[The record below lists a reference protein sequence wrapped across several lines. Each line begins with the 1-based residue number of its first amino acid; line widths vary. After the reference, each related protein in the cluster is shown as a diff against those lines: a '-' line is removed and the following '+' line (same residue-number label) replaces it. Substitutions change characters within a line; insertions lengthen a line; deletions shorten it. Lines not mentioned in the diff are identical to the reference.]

1 MKIVITGGTGFLGR
15 HLVWRAAAEGAEVIF
30 TGRSASA
37 AEEVMRHAP
46 ATVRWQPLQHGTAEA
61 AGLLSAIAANADA
74 LVHCAALSSPWGR
87 YEDFQRA
94 NIASTAEVLAACQA
108 NGVRRLV
115 HISTPSLYFGFRD
128 QLAIREDAPLPEPAN
143 DYVRTKIAAEALIR
157 TGLHTNPP
165 PEVAILRPRALFGP
179 WDQTLMP
186 RLLRVMAKGPLPI
199 MRGGRIQ
206 LDLTYIDNAVDAVWL
221 ALTRPLPRPINHYN
235 VSNGEPRELL
245 DVLAI
250 MAREFDLPLRTR
262 RVPWP
267 LVELIARGLETV
279 ARLGNGQEPPLT
291 RYSAGVLAFSQTL
304 DISAL
309 RNELGYQPKIGIEE
323 GIRRHAEWW
332 KSSAQRG
339 QQT

>member
-1 MKIVITGGTGFLGR
+1 M
-15 HLVWRAAAEGAEVIF
+15 IF
-30 TGRSASA
+30 TGRSATA
-37 AEEVMRHAP
+37 AEEVMRHASAP
-46 ATVRWQPLQHGTAEA
+46 VRWQPLRHGTAEA
-61 AGLLSAIAANADA
+61 AGLLTDAAANADA
-74 LVHCAALSSPWGR
+74 IVHCAALSSPWGHL
-87 YEDFQRA
+87 EDFQRA
-94 NIASTAEVLAACQA
+94 NIASTAEVLAACRA

-128 QLAIREDAPLPEPAN
+128 RLAIREDAPLPEPAN
-143 DYVRTKIAAEALIR
+143 DYVRTKIAAEALICAA
-157 TGLHTNPP
+157 PP

-221 ALTRPLPRPINHYN
+221 ALTRPLPRPLATYN

-262 RVPWP
+262 RLPWP
-267 LVELIARGLETV
+267 LVDWLARGLETA
-279 ARLGNGQEPPLT
+279 ARLGNGKEPPLT

-309 RNELGYQPKIGIEE
+309 RNELGYQPKVGIEE
-323 GIRRHAEWW
+323 GIRRHAAWW
-332 KSSAQRG
+332 KNTALRG
-339 QQT
+339 QHT